1 MKLSQP
7 KENQIKD
14 YIQHSLNHTNL
25 ELEAR
30 IVPSFYSSITREHFT
45 NVIKRLKGLGFDI
58 IATSGTHD
66 FLSKRGTPSI
76 EVKKILEGRPN
87 ILDYL
92 ISNKVQMII
101 NTIENQSTYKDSM
114 ILRRNAINQ
123 KIPYFTT
130 LRAAKAAINS
140 IDQLINFK
148 LGVKPI
154 QRIIKFK

>member
-1 MKLSQP
+1 MKNNP
-7 KENQIKD
+7 KLVNFTTQDFMSEKE
-14 YIQHSLNHTNL
+14 L
-25 ELEAR
+25 ELASLR
-30 IVPSFYSSITREHFT
+30 WDQVKDSYY
-45 NVIKRLKGLGFDI
+45 KRLKELGFNI

-66 FLSKRGTPSI
+66 FLSKRGIPSI

-101 NTIENQSTYKDSM
+101 NTIENQLTYKDSM

-140 IDQLINFK
+140 IDQLINYK
-148 LGVKPI
+148 LSVKPI
-154 QRIIKFK
+154 QKIIKFKSK

>member
-1 MKLSQP
+1 ML
-7 KENQIKD
+7 KE
-14 YIQHSLNHTNL
+14 
-25 ELEAR
+25 
-30 IVPSFYSSITREHFT
+30 
-45 NVIKRLKGLGFDI
+45 LGFDI

-140 IDQLINFK
+140 IDQLINHK
-148 LGVKPI
+148 LSVKPI
-154 QRIIKFK
+154 QRIIKFKSK